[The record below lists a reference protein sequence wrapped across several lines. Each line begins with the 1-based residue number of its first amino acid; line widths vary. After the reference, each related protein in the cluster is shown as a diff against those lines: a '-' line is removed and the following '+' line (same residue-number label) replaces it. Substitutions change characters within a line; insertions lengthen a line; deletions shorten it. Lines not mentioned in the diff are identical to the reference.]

1 LYLIYT
7 IHLIKLSLWDSAIN
21 DHYLTIHDVD
31 KTTQL
36 VAINPLNRQ
45 KNQLGIHLTT
55 CRFVSVWLASIL
67 THVNSTQEDSEIR
80 DSLIHNV

>member
-1 LYLIYT
+1 MREAISDPYR
-7 IHLIKLSLWDSAIN
+7 SAIN
-21 DHYLTIHDVD
+21 DQYLTINDVD

-55 CRFVSVWLASIL
+55 CRFVSVWLVSIL

-80 DSLIHNV
+80 NVVS

>member
-1 LYLIYT
+1 MLFELFVREAISDPYR
-7 IHLIKLSLWDSAIN
+7 SAIN
-21 DHYLTIHDVD
+21 DQYLTINDVD
-31 KTTQL
+31 KSTQL
-36 VAINPLNRQ
+36 VAINPPNRQ

-80 DSLIHNV
+80 NVVS